1 MYTFK
6 VVFHIEGGP
15 RTEEIIRA
23 LNSSEAKK
31 IIQARYSG
39 LRISFSSV
47 TRI

>member
-1 MYTFK
+1 MYTYK
-6 VVFHIEGGP
+6 VVFHIDGGP

-39 LRISFSSV
+39 HRISFSSV
-47 TRI
+47 TKI